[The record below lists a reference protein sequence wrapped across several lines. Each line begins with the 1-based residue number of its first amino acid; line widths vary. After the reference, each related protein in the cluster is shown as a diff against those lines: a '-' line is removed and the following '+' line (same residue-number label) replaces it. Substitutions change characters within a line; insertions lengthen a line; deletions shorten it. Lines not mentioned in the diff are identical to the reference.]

1 MMINSATM
9 LLPPL
14 LVLLLSPSVSS
25 FGTSQ
30 QKTHIKICHNK
41 DCCKKGGGDNLL
53 NTFRDLVPSDN
64 NQLIIE
70 STGCLSQCGKGP
82 NVCVVKNGS
91 DEKMYYNIKDAL
103 DASAVLDVATPE
115 VEYPIQLLVAASNIH
130 QAEHTPSS
138 AKKEELMT
146 SVITDLSKNAN
157 SVLFISYAMY
167 HALIIRAD
175 ARLDTNNVDGAIE
188 DARLA
193 SKILPSEGKVWRILA
208 QAEEQKGSF
217 DSAIVALR
225 ELAKA
230 DPSFATKAKKE
241 IERLSS

>member
-1 MMINSATM
+1 M
-9 LLPPL
+9 
-14 LVLLLSPSVSS
+14 LLLSMLLMLPSVSTS
-25 FGTSQ
+25 FA
-30 QKTHIKICHNK
+30 QKKCVVKLCHNK
-41 DCCKKGGGDNLL
+41 DCTKKGGGAELL
-53 NTFRDLVPSDN
+53 NTFRDLIPSDN
-64 NQLIIE
+64 NQLNIE

-82 NVCVVKNGS
+82 NVCVVKNGN

-115 VEYPIQLLVAASNIH
+115 SEYPIELLVAASTIH
-130 QAEHTPSS
+130 QAEHTSSSSPS
-138 AKKEELMT
+138 KKEELMST
-146 SVITDLSKNAN
+146 VITDLSKNSNPALMT
-157 SVLFISYAMY
+157 SFAMF
-167 HALIIRAD
+167 HALTIRAG

-188 DARLA
+188 DAKLA
-193 SKILPSEGKVWRILA
+193 SKIFPSEGKVWRILA
-208 QAEEQKGSF
+208 TAEEQRGSM